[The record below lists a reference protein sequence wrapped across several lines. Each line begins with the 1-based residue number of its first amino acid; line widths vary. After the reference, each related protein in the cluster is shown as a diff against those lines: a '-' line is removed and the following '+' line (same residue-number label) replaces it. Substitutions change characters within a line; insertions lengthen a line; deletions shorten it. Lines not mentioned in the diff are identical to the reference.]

1 MSDAIN
7 RQLMMRLTPE
17 RNERGE
23 RVLAVEVPLSLAY
36 NGVAHAVMMISPQ
49 DVEDFVRGFSWSERI
64 VDNISEMSELSIREV
79 APGLLAQIS
88 IPPERQKALL
98 AGRRTLVG
106 QTGCG
111 ICGVVELEA
120 AIRDLPPVTARPI
133 AAKQAIFAALTS
145 LGQRQPLNQATG
157 SVHAAAF
164 VDAQGFIQLLRED
177 VGRHN
182 AFDKL
187 IGAMLLAGVSP
198 QEGFVLLTSR
208 CSFELVQKAVVL
220 GVPLL
225 VTISAPTT
233 LAVELAQRA
242 GLTLIALARSDSL
255 LCFSDPYGLF
265 GDG

>member
-1 MSDAIN
+1 MIDAVS
-7 RQLMMRLTPE
+7 RQLMMRLAPE
-17 RNERGE
+17 RNEEGE
-23 RVLAVEVPLSLAY
+23 RLLAAEVPLSLAY

-49 DVEDFVRGFSWSERI
+49 DIEDFVHGFSWSERI
-64 VDNISEMSELSIREV
+64 VEDISEIGELSIREV
-79 APGLLAQIS
+79 APGFLAQIS

-120 AIRDLPPVTARPI
+120 AIRNLPPIHARPQ
-133 AAKQAIFAALTS
+133 AGKQAIFTALAD
-145 LGQRQPLNQATG
+145 LGKRQPLNQATG

-164 VDAQGFIQLLRED
+164 VDARGSIQMLRED

-187 IGAMLLAGVSP
+187 IGAILLAGLSP
-198 QEGFVLLTSR
+198 HEGFVLLTSR

-225 VTISAPTT
+225 ATISAPTT

-255 LCFSDPYGLF
+255 LCFSDPHGLF
-265 GDG
+265 GNG

>member
-1 MSDAIN
+1 MSDAVT
-7 RQLMMRLTPE
+7 RQSMVRLTPGH
-17 RNERGE
+17 NEKGE
-23 RVLAVEVPLSLAY
+23 RPLAAEVPLSLAY

-64 VDNISEMSELSIREV
+64 VEDISEIGELSIREV

-88 IPPERQKALL
+88 IPSERQKALL
-98 AGRRTLVG
+98 TGRRTLVG

-120 AIRDLPPVTARPI
+120 AIRNLPPIKERPVVG
-133 AAKQAIFAALTS
+133 KQAIFTALAD
-145 LGQRQPLNQATG
+145 LGQHQPLNQATG

-164 VDAQGFIQLLRED
+164 VDARGSIQLLRED

-187 IGAMLLAGVSP
+187 IGAMLLAGMSA

-233 LAVELAQRA
+233 LAVDLAQRA
-242 GLTLIALARSDSL
+242 GLTLVALARSDSL

-265 GDG
+265 N